1 MISLFL
7 KKKNPLLGKI
17 IYISRENTHTSFIT
31 VFLIIVYI

>member
-1 MISLFL
+1 MISLL
-7 KKKNPLLGKI
+7 KKKKPFAWKDY